1 MIKSEQVE
9 LLSILR
15 QHMTNSVEGSA
26 YNWIRPSL
34 WTSLFAKSAA
44 ASASELIGS
53 KL

>member
-1 MIKSEQVE
+1 M
-9 LLSILR
+9 R
-15 QHMTNSVEGSA
+15 NSVEWSA

-44 ASASELIGS
+44 AASSEGIAS